1 MTIDEG
7 IKFGNEKL
15 KNVED
20 SFTKVKLLMA
30 YCINE
35 DKSFL
40 VIHNDQKL
48 TKKQENIFL
57 DCIEKLKNNIPL
69 QYITGFQDFYGMKYM
84 VNENVLIPRF
94 DTEILVQ
101 EVLKIATK
109 GAKILDMC
117 TGSGILAITINKN
130 VENSIVYGI
139 DISKGALEVAIE
151 NNKMNKTSVNFI
163 LSDLFE
169 NLHEKDFD
177 IIVSNPPYISEKEM
191 SNLSLDVQ
199 KEPELALYGGKDG
212 LDFYRKISRNAKM
225 YLKSNGYIF
234 FEIGYMQKESVMN
247 ILKKENYTQIKCIK
261 DYNNLDRV
269 VIGKKE

>member
-15 KNVED
+15 KNIED

-40 VIHNDQKL
+40 VTHNNQEL
-48 TKKQENIFL
+48 TQKQENVFL
-57 DCIEKLKNNIPL
+57 DGIEKLKNNTPL
-69 QYITGFQDFYGMKYM
+69 QYITGFQDFYGMKFI

-101 EVLKIATK
+101 EVLKIAQNDS
-109 GAKILDMC
+109 KILDMC
-117 TGSGILAITINKN
+117 TGSGILAITINKY

-139 DISKGALEVAIE
+139 DISNGALEVARE
-151 NNKMNKTSVNFI
+151 NNKMNKTNVNFI
-163 LSDLFE
+163 QSNLFE
-169 NLHEKDFD
+169 NLNENDFN
-177 IIVSNPPYISEKEM
+177 IIVSNPPYISKNEM
-191 SNLSLDVQ
+191 NTLSLDVQ
-199 KEPELALYGGKDG
+199 KEPELALFGGEDG
-212 LDFYRKISRNAKM
+212 LDFYRKISKDAKR
-225 YLKSNGYIF
+225 YLKSNGYIC
-234 FEIGYMQKESVMN
+234 FEIGYMQKEDVVN

-261 DYNNLDRV
+261 DFNNLDRV